1 MLKNIKSSY
10 FIQLVY
16 TYVEFAQKLK
26 LIKYNKYLQNL
37 TGIHFSNYKYF
48 SGKYIIYES
57 NGIGKE
63 YDGHNDILIYEGE
76 YLNGQ
81 RNGKGKEYWKD
92 GKLKFEGEYLNG
104 KRNGKGKE
112 YTYYYNQLIFEGEYL
127 NGKKNGKGKEYW
139 KDGKMKIK
147 FEGEY
152 LNDKEWIGTCKYDD
166 KIIFK
171 LDNNINGKGKEYF
184 HDGKLKFEGEYL
196 NGKRRKGKKYYYEGN
211 LEFKGEYIISDLE
224 WTGKGYDKMNNII
237 YEIKDGKGLIKKLHP
252 LLDKL
257 SFEVEYFN
265 GKKYGKGKEYN
276 VFGGLIFEGEY
287 LNGKK
292 NGKGKEY
299 YDYGPLKFEG
309 EYTFG
314 YKLKGKLY
322 INNNLEYEGEY
333 LYDKKWNGKGYDENG
348 NVIYELING
357 NGKVK
362 EYNYDGII
370 EFEGE
375 YLNGKR
381 NGKGKEYNY
390 DGTLK
395 FEGEYLNG
403 KRKA

>member
-81 RNGKGKEYWKD
+81 R
-92 GKLKFEGEYLNG
+92 
-104 KRNGKGKE
+104 
-112 YTYYYNQLIFEGEYL
+112 
-127 NGKKNGKGKEYW
+127 
-139 KDGKMKIK
+139 
-147 FEGEY
+147 
-152 LNDKEWIGTCKYDD
+152 
-166 KIIFK
+166 
-171 LDNNINGKGKEYF
+171 
-184 HDGKLKFEGEYL
+184 
-196 NGKRRKGKKYYYEGN
+196 
-211 LEFKGEYIISDLE
+211 
-224 WTGKGYDKMNNII
+224 
-237 YEIKDGKGLIKKLHP
+237 
-252 LLDKL
+252 
-257 SFEVEYFN
+257 
-265 GKKYGKGKEYN
+265 
-276 VFGGLIFEGEY
+276 
-287 LNGKK
+287 